1 MSSLDEVNDFLLGG
15 GAKAFPFDKQGDMVT
30 GEIVDAVKR
39 QQTSL
44 DTGAPQFWDD
54 GNPKMM
60 LVITL
65 QTSLR
70 DDDEDDGKRT
80 VYLRGGNPQV
90 AEGKGTSS
98 LKAVQDAVKKSGSKK
113 GIELGATL
121 SLAWT
126 GVAPKKGGLNPAKL
140 YSAAF
145 KPAALSIDIDE
156 MA

>member
-1 MSSLDEVNDFLLGG
+1 MSNLDEVNDFLLGQ
-15 GAKAFPFDKQGDMVT
+15 GAKAFQFEKLGDAVT
-30 GEIVDAVKR
+30 GEILDAVKK

-44 DTGAPQFWDD
+44 ESGAPQFWDD

-60 LVITL
+60 LVVTL
-65 QTSLR
+65 QTSLH
-70 DDDEDDGKRT
+70 DDADDDGKRT

-90 AEGKGTSS
+90 AEGKGTST
-98 LKAVQDAVKKSGSKK
+98 LRAVQEAVKKSGSKK

-121 SLAWT
+121 TLAYT
-126 GVAPKKGGLNPAKL
+126 GNGPRKGGMSPAKL

-145 KPAALSIDIDE
+145 KPAALSIDLDD

>member
-1 MSSLDEVNDFLLGG
+1 MSFDEVNEFLNAG
-15 GAKAFPFDKQGDMVT
+15 GAKSFPFEKMGDMVT

-44 DTGAPQFWDD
+44 DTGVPQFWDD
-54 GNPKMM
+54 GKPKMM
-60 LVITL
+60 IVITL
-65 QTSLR
+65 QTDLR
-70 DDDEDDGKRT
+70 EDADDDGLRT
-80 VYLRGGNPQV
+80 VYLRGGNYQV

-98 LKAVQDAVKKSGSKK
+98 HRAVQEAVKKSGSKK

-126 GVAPKKGGLNPAKL
+126 GNGPKKGGLNPAKL

-145 KPAALSIDIDE
+145 KPAALNIDLDQ

>member
-1 MSSLDEVNDFLLGG
+1 MSFDEVNEFLNAG
-15 GAKAFPFDKQGDMVT
+15 GAKSFPFEKMGDMVT

-44 DTGAPQFWDD
+44 DTGVPQFWDD

-60 LVITL
+60 IVVTL
-65 QTSLR
+65 ATDLR
-70 DDDEDDGKRT
+70 DDADDDGHRT
-80 VYLRGGNPQV
+80 IYLRGGSPQV

-98 LKAVQDAVKKSGSKK
+98 LRAVQEAVKKSGSKK

-126 GVAPKKGGLNPAKL
+126 GNGPKKGGLNPAKL

-145 KPAALSIDIDE
+145 KPAALNIDLDQ